1 MNGEGDSS
9 SMPPRFIF
17 FMIAVLTLTFSPA
30 IPATSASVAKI
41 QIQAITDSKPGEVE
55 VTFLSQGPKSPKSL
69 ITSFQIVAKPVGASG
84 LVFSKSYSK
93 RVSGYM
99 KQKVSPLSPGV
110 DYIFTLTQRSVDKKV
125 TRATPYPF
133 TTEPTSPSAPRI
145 TSASATDS
153 DEAVIF
159 FDAPINDGGTP
170 ILSYT
175 VTANPGQI
183 ITTSNQQV
191 AGSITALGLTKATN
205 YTFTIT
211 AQNLYGRSEPSL
223 ISPSITTLAQKIVR
237 SSPASTTQT
246 NTVPPLAAP
255 AFTISS
261 IAETR
266 VATTAIAG
274 YTITSSGG
282 AIASYSLTGTL
293 PTGLSFSTSTGLITG
308 TPTETKT
315 ATTYTITATNASGSA
330 SNNYRLRVTGDIGDT
345 GPGGGVIF
353 YYLAAG
359 FTCGPT
365 RASTCKYLEAAP
377 PALGLATFDSD
388 TANTTSRTWAQNTP
402 VNYQLTT
409 VNNATSPETATA
421 TALGWGYRNTRAIIL
436 QGNTNP
442 ATSAAALADSHTV
455 TVSGVVY
462 DDWYLPSTDELNQ
475 MCKWARGITGVNLT
489 NLAKACTGGALN
501 TGPGA
506 AGFAADFYWSS
517 TENDSFSSQSRLF
530 TNGSGA
536 ATNKNVSE
544 YVRAIRAF

>member
-1 MNGEGDSS
+1 
-9 SMPPRFIF
+9 MPPRLIF
-17 FMIAVLTLTFSPA
+17 FMIAVLTLTLSPA

-69 ITSFQIVAKPVGASG
+69 ITSYQIVAKPVGASG

-125 TRATPYPF
+125 TRSTPYPF

-159 FDAPINDGGTP
+159 FDAPKDDGGTP

-175 VTANPGQI
+175 VTAYPGQI

-191 AGSITALGLTKATN
+191 AGSITALGLTKATT

-237 SSPASTTQT
+237 SSPASTTAA
-246 NTVPPLAAP
+246 PLAAP
-255 AFTISS
+255 AFTMSS
-261 IAETR
+261 VAETR

-293 PTGLSFSTSTGLITG
+293 PTGLSFSTTTGLISG

-388 TANTTSRTWAQNTP
+388 TVNTTSRTWAQNTP
-402 VNYQLTT
+402 RNYQLTT

-489 NLAKACTGGALN
+489 NLAQACTGGALN

-517 TENDSFSSQSRLF
+517 TENSSLFSEVRLF
-530 TNGSGA
+530 RTGGGGLE
-536 ATNKNVSE
+536 NKNWPQ

>member
-1 MNGEGDSS
+1 MNVEGDSS

-17 FMIAVLTLTFSPA
+17 FMIAVLTLTLSPA

-55 VTFLSQGPKSPKSL
+55 VTFLSQGSKSPKSL
-69 ITSFQIVAKPVGASG
+69 ITSYQIVAKPVGASG

-125 TRATPYPF
+125 TRSTPYSF

-237 SSPASTTQT
+237 SSPASTTA
-246 NTVPPLAAP
+246 PPLAAP

-261 IAETR
+261 VAETR
-266 VATTAIAG
+266 TVNTAATG
-274 YTITSSGG
+274 FITTSTGG
-282 AIASYSLTGTL
+282 AIASFAINATPAGMSFNTTTGALTGT
-293 PTGLSFSTSTGLITG
+293 PNTVAA
-308 TPTETKT
+308 
-315 ATTYTITATNASGSA
+315 ATNYTITATNASGSA
-330 SNNYRLRVTGDIGDT
+330 TQTFRLTVSAVVYTVGQTR
-345 GPGGGVIF
+345 PGGGIVF
-353 YYLAAG
+353 YVATTSFA
-359 FTCGPT
+359 CGPT
-365 RASTCKYLEAAP
+365 RAATCTYLEVAPNTWNGGTQDPTKLWAVNANKHIDVTEIPNEAA
-377 PALGLATFDSD
+377 ANNDIAGLGVGL
-388 TANTTSRTWAQNTP
+388 QNSIAI
-402 VNYQLTT
+402 VN
-409 VNNATSPETATA
+409 
-421 TALGWGYRNTRAIIL
+421 
-436 QGNTNP
+436 QGNDTTTAAGAARAYRGGTQSDWFLP
-442 ATSAAALADSHTV
+442 ATV
-455 TVSGVVY
+455 
-462 DDWYLPSTDELNQ
+462 ELNLLCQ
-475 MCKWARGITGVNLT
+475 WARNVTQAVST
-489 NLAKACTGGALN
+489 PCTGGTLN
-501 TGPGA
+501 TGTGA
-506 AGFAADFYWSS
+506 NGGFEAGIYWSS
-517 TENDSFSSQSRLF
+517 VEHNPSDVRFQNFSNGEQSNQLGKDTSIR
-530 TNGSGA
+530 
-536 ATNKNVSE
+536 
-544 YVRAIRAF
+544 VRPIRAF

>member
-1 MNGEGDSS
+1 
-9 SMPPRFIF
+9 MPPRLIF
-17 FMIAVLTLTFSPA
+17 FMIAVLTLSLSPTTA
-30 IPATSASVAKI
+30 ATSASVAKI

-69 ITSFQIVAKPVGASG
+69 ITSYQIVAKPVGASG

-99 KQKVSPLSPGV
+99 KQKISPLSPGV
-110 DYIFTLTQRSVDKKV
+110 DYIFTITQRSVDKKV

-159 FDAPINDGGTP
+159 FDAPSNDGGTP

-191 AGSITALGLTKATN
+191 AGSITALGLTKATT

-237 SSPASTTQT
+237 SSPVSTTAA
-246 NTVPPLAAP
+246 PLAAP

-261 IAETR
+261 VAETR

-293 PTGLSFSTSTGLITG
+293 PTGLSFSTTTGLISG

-388 TANTTSRTWAQNTP
+388 TVNTTSRTWAQNTP
-402 VNYQLTT
+402 RNYQLTT

-489 NLAKACTGGALN
+489 NLAQACTGGALN

-517 TENDSFSSQSRLF
+517 TENSSLFSEVRLF
-530 TNGSGA
+530 RTGGGGLE
-536 ATNKNVSE
+536 NKNWPQ

>member
-1 MNGEGDSS
+1 MSGGGYSS
-9 SMPPRFIF
+9 SMPPRLIF
-17 FMIAVLTLTFSPA
+17 FMIAVLTLTLSPTTA
-30 IPATSASVAKI
+30 ATSASVAKI

-55 VTFLSQGPKSPKSL
+55 VTFLSQGPKSPNSL
-69 ITSFQIVAKPVGASG
+69 ITSYQIVAKPVGASG
-84 LVFSKSYSK
+84 LVFSKNYSK

-191 AGSITALGLTKATN
+191 AGSITALGLTKATT

-237 SSPASTTQT
+237 SSPVSTTAA
-246 NTVPPLAAP
+246 PLAAP

-261 IAETR
+261 VAETR

-293 PTGLSFSTSTGLITG
+293 PTGLSFSTTTGLISG

-388 TANTTSRTWAQNTP
+388 TVNTTSRTWAQNTP
-402 VNYQLTT
+402 RNYQLTT

-489 NLAKACTGGALN
+489 NLAQGCTGGALN

-517 TENDSFSSQSRLF
+517 TENSSLFSEVRLF
-530 TNGSGA
+530 RTGGGGLE
-536 ATNKNVSE
+536 NKNWPQ

>member
-1 MNGEGDSS
+1 MSGGGYSS
-9 SMPPRFIF
+9 SMPPRIIF
-17 FMIAVLTLTFSPA
+17 FMIAVLTLTLSPE

-55 VTFLSQGPKSPKSL
+55 ITFLSQGPKSPKSM
-69 ITSFQIVAKPVGASG
+69 ITSYQIVAKPVGASG
-84 LVFSKSYSK
+84 LGFSKSYSK
-93 RVSGYM
+93 KVSGYIS
-99 KQKVSPLSPGV
+99 QKVSPLSPGV

-125 TRATPYPF
+125 TRSTPYAY

-191 AGSITALGLTKATN
+191 AGSITAIGLTKATS

-211 AQNLYGRSEPSL
+211 AQNLYGSSEPSL
-223 ISPSITTLAQKIVR
+223 ISPAVTTLAQKIVR
-237 SSPASTTQT
+237 VSPASTTQT

-261 IAETR
+261 VAETR
-266 VATTAIAG
+266 VATTALVG

-293 PTGLSFSTSTGLITG
+293 PAGLSFSTSTGLITG

-330 SNNYRLRVTGDIGDT
+330 SNNYRLRVTGDIGDD
-345 GPGGGVIF
+345 GPGGGKIF
-353 YYLAAG
+353 YYSAAG
-359 FTCGPT
+359 FNCGPT
-365 RASTCKYLEAAP
+365 RAATCKYLEAAP

-517 TENDSFSSQSRLF
+517 TENDSFSSLSRLF

>member
-1 MNGEGDSS
+1 
-9 SMPPRFIF
+9 MPARLIF
-17 FMIAVLTLTFSPA
+17 FVIAVLTLTLSPA

-41 QIQAITDSKPGEVE
+41 HIQAITDSKPGEVE
-55 VTFLSQGPKSPKSL
+55 VTFLSQGSKSPKSL
-69 ITSFQIVAKPVGASG
+69 ITSYQIVAKPVGASG

-110 DYIFTLTQRSVDKKV
+110 DYIFTLTQRSVDNKV

-159 FDAPINDGGTP
+159 FDAPSNDGGTP

-175 VTANPGQI
+175 VTANPGRI

-191 AGSITALGLTKATN
+191 AGSITALGLTKATT

-211 AQNLYGRSEPSL
+211 AQNLYGRSDPSL

-237 SSPASTTQT
+237 SSPASTTAA
-246 NTVPPLAAP
+246 PLAAP

-261 IAETR
+261 AAETR

-293 PTGLSFSTSTGLITG
+293 PTGLSFSTTTGLISG

-388 TANTTSRTWAQNTP
+388 TVNTTSRTWAQNTP
-402 VNYQLTT
+402 RNYQLTT

-489 NLAKACTGGALN
+489 NLAQGCTGGALN

-517 TENDSFSSQSRLF
+517 TENSSLFSEVRLF
-530 TNGSGA
+530 RTGGGGLE
-536 ATNKNVSE
+536 NKNWPQ

>member
-1 MNGEGDSS
+1 
-9 SMPPRFIF
+9 MPPRLIF
-17 FMIAVLTLTFSPA
+17 FMIAVLTLTLSPA

-69 ITSFQIVAKPVGASG
+69 ITSYQIVAKPVGASG
-84 LVFSKSYSK
+84 LVFSKSYNK
-93 RVSGYM
+93 KVNGYIS
-99 KQKVSPLSPGV
+99 QKVSPLSPGV

-133 TTEPTSPSAPRI
+133 TTEPTSPGAPRI

-191 AGSITALGLTKATN
+191 AGSITALGLTKATT

-223 ISPSITTLAQKIVR
+223 ISPPVTTLAQKIVR
-237 SSPASTTQT
+237 SSPVSTTAA
-246 NTVPPLAAP
+246 PLAAP

-261 IAETR
+261 AAETR
-266 VATTAIAG
+266 VATTSLAG

-282 AIASYSLTGTL
+282 AIASYSLTGNL
-293 PTGLSFSTSTGLITG
+293 PTGLSFSTTTGLISG
-308 TPTETKT
+308 TPTETIT
-315 ATTYTITATNASGSA
+315 ATTYTITGTNASGSA

-353 YYLAAG
+353 YYLAGG

-377 PALGLATFDSD
+377 SGWNTGSD
-388 TANTTSRTWAQNTP
+388 PTRRWANTTNQSKAVANS
-402 VNYQLTT
+402 
-409 VNNATSPETATA
+409 TSPETATA
-421 TALGWGYRNTRAIIL
+421 TAIGWGYRNTRAIIL
-436 QGNTNP
+436 QGNTAT

-462 DDWYLPSTDELNQ
+462 DDWYLPSKDELNQ
-475 MCKWARGITGVNLT
+475 MCKWVRGVAWTSDATDCEGGTLNSGV
-489 NLAKACTGGALN
+489 
-501 TGPGA
+501 GA
-506 AGFAADFYWSS
+506 AGFVDASYWSS
-517 TENDSFSSQSRLF
+517 SEASAATAYWQDFEYGSQPIA
-530 TNGSGA
+530 TKSGA
-536 ATNKNVSE
+536 R
-544 YVRAIRAF
+544 YVRPVRAF

>member
-1 MNGEGDSS
+1 
-9 SMPPRFIF
+9 MPPRLIF
-17 FMIAVLTLTFSPA
+17 FMIAVLTLTLSPTPA
-30 IPATSASVAKI
+30 ATSASVAKI

-55 VTFLSQGPKSPKSL
+55 VTFLSQGSKSPKSL
-69 ITSFQIVAKPVGASG
+69 ITSYQIVAKPVGASG

-110 DYIFTLTQRSVDKKV
+110 NYIFTLTQRSVDKKV
-125 TRATPYPF
+125 TRSTPYPF

-191 AGSITALGLTKATN
+191 AGSITALGLTKATT

-237 SSPASTTQT
+237 SSPVSTTA
-246 NTVPPLAAP
+246 PPLAAP

-261 IAETR
+261 VAETR

-293 PTGLSFSTSTGLITG
+293 PTGLTFSTSTGLITG

-315 ATTYTITATNASGSA
+315 ATTYTITATNASGTA
-330 SNNYRLRVTGDIGDT
+330 SNSFRLRITGDIGDI
-345 GPGGGVIF
+345 GPGGGKIF
-353 YYLAAG
+353 YYRASG
-359 FTCGPT
+359 FSCGPT
-365 RASTCKYLEAAP
+365 LTSTCKYLEVSP
-377 PALGLATFDSD
+377 NNW
-388 TANTTSRTWAQNTP
+388 NTGSEPKRTWSQSGP
-402 VNYQLTT
+402 PNYQ
-409 VNNATSPETATA
+409 NAVVGDSATA
-421 TALGWGYRNTRAIIL
+421 TAIGWGYRNTRAIVG
-436 QGNTNP
+436 QGNADS
-442 ATSAAALADSHTV
+442 ATSAAALADSYTV
-455 TVSGVVY
+455 TVSSVAY

-475 MCKWARGITGVNLT
+475 MCKWARGQAWISDAT
-489 NLAKACTGGALN
+489 ACSASGTIN
-501 TGPGA
+501 VDM
-506 AGFAADFYWSS
+506 GFVEDWYWSS
-517 TENDSFSSQSRLF
+517 TENNSFSSQSRLF
-530 TNGSGA
+530 STGGGG
-536 ATNKNVSE
+536 ATNKNVSQ